1 MKSLKKLKKDN
12 SELENAFAEVLASL
26 QQGGPTDDAAF
37 DALVR
42 QVHDAQCSAIPLLK
56 QLAKQQ
62 GREAGKVLTW
72 RDLPA
77 IPAPAY
83 KRFDLFGGT
92 TPETRVFMSSGTTG
106 GPERV
111 SRAGYSETGLRLM
124 DEAIRQNA
132 RRMLFPAGRI
142 SRILVLAPS
151 PEVAPQLIMA
161 YGMARLID
169 AFGLPGSQFLIAPG
183 SFDVPRIVGALEA
196 AIADGIPVTLIG
208 ASFGFVHLLDAMA
221 QRGTRLRLSEGS
233 RCMDAG
239 GFKGRSREVA
249 ALELRASMQ
258 EWLGVPAHRSVN
270 LLGMTELPSQLYDD
284 GLAAEFERRPP
295 LKGKRVPPWMR
306 VQVLDPE
313 HLEPTPNGVP
323 GLLMCVDLANVERPL
338 ALLTEDM
345 GVMEPDGS
353 FHILGRASGADA
365 KGCSISLDALVQA
378 TEMTNSQQ

>member
-1 MKSLKKLKKDN
+1 MERLEKDN
-12 SELENAFAEVLASL
+12 SALELTSAAVLASL
-26 QQGGPTDDAAF
+26 QEGGPADEAAF
-37 DALVR
+37 DALIR
-42 QVHDAQCSAIPLLK
+42 QVHDVQCAAIPLLTR
-56 QLAKQQ
+56 LANQRQ
-62 GREAGKVLTW
+62 RDVGKISTW

-77 IPAPAY
+77 VPAPAY
-83 KRFDLFGGT
+83 KRFDLYGGT
-92 TPETRVFMSSGTTG
+92 TTPARVFQSSGTMG

-111 SRAGYSETGLRLM
+111 SRASYSETGLRLM

-132 RRMLFPAGRI
+132 RRMLFPEGRT

-161 YGMARLID
+161 YGMARLIET
-169 AFGLPGSQFLIAPG
+169 FGLPGSQFLIAPG
-183 SFDVPRIVGALEA
+183 SFDVPRIVGALAA
-196 AIADGIPVTLIG
+196 AIADGTPVTLIG
-208 ASFGFVHLLDAMA
+208 ASFGFVHLLDAMEKN
-221 QRGTRLRLSEGS
+221 GIRLHLPDGS

-239 GFKGRSREVA
+239 GFKGRSREVS

-258 EWLGVPAHRSVN
+258 EWLGVPAHRAVN
-270 LLGMTELPSQLYDD
+270 LLGMTELPSQLYED
-284 GLAAEFERRPP
+284 GLAAEFERRPA
-295 LKGKRVPPWMR
+295 LLGKRVPPWMR

-313 HLEPTPNGVP
+313 RLEPAPTGVP
-323 GLLMCVDLANVERPL
+323 GLISCVDLANVERPL

-378 TEMTNSQQ
+378 VEKTRDSNP